1 MSKPNFLL
9 RQSYETPTPY
19 APVFAHH
26 TVHTV
31 GPRDCCMGHDKSL
44 LQSKKLIIIISLKLY
59 IVC

>member
-1 MSKPNFLL
+1 MKHLHHMPQFLL
-9 RQSYETPTPY
+9 IILI
-19 APVFAHH
+19 
-26 TVHTV
+26 HTV